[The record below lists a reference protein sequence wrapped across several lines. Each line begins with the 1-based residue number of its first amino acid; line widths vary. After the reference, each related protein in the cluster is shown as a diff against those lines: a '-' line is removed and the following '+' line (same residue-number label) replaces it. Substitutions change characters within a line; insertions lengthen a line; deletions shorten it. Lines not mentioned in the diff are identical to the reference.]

1 MKLNRPTCYVHRQ
14 NELLVQFFEYINN
27 EDNFVTNNNKTQ
39 KDANWSA

>member
-1 MKLNRPTCYVHRQ
+1 MKLNRPTCYVHCQ
-14 NELLVQFFEYINN
+14 NELSVQFFEYINN